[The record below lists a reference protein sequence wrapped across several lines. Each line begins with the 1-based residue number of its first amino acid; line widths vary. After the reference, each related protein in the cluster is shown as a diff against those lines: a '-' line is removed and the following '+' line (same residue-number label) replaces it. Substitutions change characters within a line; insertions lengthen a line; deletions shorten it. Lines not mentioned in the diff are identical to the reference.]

1 VKVAEQLR
9 SRDGLEVLAVAQARV
24 TWIVKRG
31 GCTGVESG
39 GGVCVMIGHDHAS
52 HPEFP
57 SRYTR

>member
-9 SRDGLEVLAVAQARV
+9 SRDGLEVLAGAQARV

-39 GGVCVMIGHDHAS
+39 GGVCGERKS
-52 HPEFP
+52 
-57 SRYTR
+57 